1 MYERLGRGAAWG
13 LLIGVSVM
21 FLKSVIVPVPAGVV
35 SFDRE
40 TGSVDADLILVE
52 NLKAEC
58 EEVHQTEC
66 EISVFYLPKA
76 NKTNDGR

>member
-1 MYERLGRGAAWG
+1 MKNSNWPYFMVLTFFVFG
-13 LLIGVSVM
+13 IT
-21 FLKSVIVPVPAGVV
+21 FYDIVNHAPA
-35 SFDRE
+35 R
-40 TGSVDADLILVE
+40 VDKDLVLVE